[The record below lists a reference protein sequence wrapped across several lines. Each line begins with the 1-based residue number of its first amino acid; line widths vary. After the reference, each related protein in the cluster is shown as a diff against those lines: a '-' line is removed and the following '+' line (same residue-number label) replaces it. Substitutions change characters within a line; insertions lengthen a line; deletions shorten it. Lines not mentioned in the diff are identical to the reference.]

1 MISIIENYI
10 KCDECG
16 VHLSY
21 EENDAYVSWNYNR
34 KFRCLY
40 LDCPKCGNSI
50 PIKRIEPE

>member
-21 EENDAYVSWNYNR
+21 DETDTYVDWNCTH
-34 KFRCLY
+34 KFQCLY

-50 PIKRIEPE
+50 PIKRIE

>member
-21 EENDAYVSWNYNR
+21 DKNDAYVSWNWNH
-34 KFRCLY
+34 KFQCLY
-40 LDCPKCGNSI
+40 LDCPKCGNAI
-50 PIKRIEPE
+50 PIKRIESE